1 MADNL
6 DLAIRIRADLQSA
19 LSNLKRME
27 GGVDGVDR
35 SMKRA
40 GRGADTGSSPL
51 ARGTRPE
58 RTRAQEAH
66 RFIPARAGNTSSTPS
81 CGPDTDADTATS
93 PNG

>member
-27 GGVDGVDR
+27 GGVDGLDR

-40 GRGADTGSSPL
+40 SRSTRCA
-51 ARGTRPE
+51 GTEVTPKPE
-58 RTRAQEAH
+58 Q
-66 RFIPARAGNTSSTPS
+66 PG
-81 CGPDTDADTATS
+81 
-93 PNG
+93 